1 MDDQRSQGPVLVGVN
16 DPAQV
21 QQLVRT
27 AADLARL
34 GAGEV
39 RLVSVAVKPYDSPFG
54 VFDDETIIEEYAT
67 ESHELLERAET
78 PPGVTVER
86 DVVVGRTAANGLLD
100 AVERVQPSALVVG
113 WLRSGKGTSAVL
125 GSTIDTLVER
135 APCDLYV
142 ERVGR
147 EANGV
152 DSVLLPV
159 AGGPHVEA
167 GARLAAAIADAND
180 ARVSVFSVATPE
192 RGRQGASEAA
202 TAGREAVDRVPGVDP
217 AVETTTVESSD
228 VTEAI
233 LEVAPD
239 HDVIVMGATE
249 QGLIRRRLAGSV
261 PRRVSERTDQ
271 TVILARDRRVVG
283 GLGHWLGRLVR

>member
-1 MDDQRSQGPVLVGVN
+1 MDDERSGRPVLVGVN

-27 AADLARL
+27 AADLALL

-54 VFDDETIIEEYAT
+54 VFDDETIIREFAT

-86 DVVVGRTAANGLLD
+86 DVVVARSPARGLLQ
-100 AVERVQPSALVVG
+100 AVEEVEPAALVVG
-113 WLRSGKGTSAVL
+113 WLRSGRGTEAVL

-147 EANGV
+147 EADGV
-152 DSVLLPV
+152 ASVLLPV
-159 AGGPHVEA
+159 AGGPHIEA
-167 GARLAAAIADAND
+167 GARAAAAIAAQND
-180 ARVSVFSVATPE
+180 ARVVVLSVATAE
-192 RGRQGASEAA
+192 YGGGAAAEAVA
-202 TAGREAVDRVPGVDP
+202 AGREAVASVPGVDP
-217 AVETTTVESSD
+217 PVETATVESPD
-228 VTEAI
+228 VSVAI
-233 LEVAPD
+233 LEAAPD
-239 HDVIVMGATE
+239 HDVIVMGATR
-249 QGLIRRRLAGSV
+249 QGWLRRRLAGTV
-261 PRRVSERTDQ
+261 PRRVVEETDR
-271 TVILARDRRVVG
+271 TVILARDRCVVG
-283 GLGHWLGRLVR
+283 GIGHWLGGLFR

>member
-1 MDDQRSQGPVLVGVN
+1 MADERSSGPVLVGVN
-16 DPAQV
+16 DPDQV

-34 GAGEV
+34 GSGEV

-54 VFDDETIIEEYAT
+54 VFDDETIINEYAT
-67 ESHELLERAET
+67 ASHELLERAEP

-86 DVVVGRTAANGLLD
+86 DVVVGRTAANGLLN
-100 AVERVQPSALVVG
+100 AVAETDPSALVAG
-113 WLRSGKGTSAVL
+113 WLRSGRGTSAVL

-152 DSVLLPV
+152 ESVLLPV
-159 AGGPHVEA
+159 AGGPHVDA
-167 GARLAAAIADAND
+167 GARVAAAIAGAND
-180 ARVSVFSVATPE
+180 ARVNVLSVTTPE
-192 RGRQGASEAA
+192 LGQGAASEAA
-202 TAGREAVDRVPGVDP
+202 EAGRDAVAQVPGVDP
-217 AVETTTVESSD
+217 PVETVTVESPD
-228 VTEAI
+228 VTAAI
-233 LEVAPD
+233 LDAAPA
-239 HDVIVMGATE
+239 HDVIVMGAT
-249 QGLIRRRLAGSV
+249 QQSLIRRTLAGSV
-261 PRRVSERTDQ
+261 TRRVSERTDQ